1 MSASKAA
8 LQGIARFALPVLVA
22 VASAIAPSVANASST
37 PLSGSAEGAP
47 PVGHVWVI
55 MLENHS
61 FPENFGPPAQEFQ
74 PRAGSPES
82 MTYLAKTL
90 PSQGALL
97 DDYFGVA
104 HPSNSNYTAL
114 VSGQPPSFG
123 HFSSSACPKTGL
135 PKLGVTFCTGT
146 LLDCLYYT
154 PFEQTRT
161 TETGVAVGQG
171 CVYPSGVPD
180 VGTQMRDAT
189 PALSVK
195 AYEEDME
202 RPCQHPPLGAYDEG
216 DAGGQPGYETG
227 GNPFLYFSNWIEKP
241 AECEANDVPLNR
253 NTFEPLVK
261 DLQSVATTPNLSWIG
276 PNLCDQGHDLC
287 PNFYADRGSS
297 KFFEGAEVCPGAQP
311 TSEHCDAQ
319 TSAWLN
325 MLIPKITASPAY
337 KENGLIAIVW
347 DEANFYSSSPYVDS
361 RACCNEPN
369 EPGATGEPGVVG
381 EVGIPHVA
389 SIKITPGTNRLL
401 LGGPDDFETIFA
413 ALKLLFEHPGE
424 AFAWQ
429 PGGGDSGAVLLSPF
443 IKGGTVST
451 TPYDQ
456 YSTLRTLQSIF
467 GLPHTG
473 NAADPLVGTFGS
485 EIFNNV
491 TSPVALTP
499 VTAAPGG
506 GLLSLDPRRGT
517 TVQLVGDGVVVHA
530 RCRAS
535 GRRTC
540 RGVATL
546 SVSVRGRGAP
556 ATLGSRSYVQP
567 SDRPRDLT
575 IYLSKPAL
583 RYLHA
588 HRHANVRVTFASR
601 VAKRKTTRVR
611 RALTVLTPR

>member
-1 MSASKAA
+1 MARGRTGRLRIAQATLASLAVLA
-8 LQGIARFALPVLVA
+8 LAT
-22 VASAIAPSVANASST
+22 VASAGAA
-37 PLSGSAEGAP
+37 PLSGPANGAP

-61 FPENFGPPAQEFQ
+61 FAENFGPPAQGFQ
-74 PRAGSPES
+74 PRPGTSES

-90 PSQGALL
+90 PSLGAQL
-97 DDYFGVA
+97 DDYYGIA

-123 HFSSSACPKTGL
+123 YFGGASACPKTGL

-154 PFEQTRT
+154 PFAQTRT

-180 VGTQMRDAT
+180 IGTQMREAT
-189 PALSVK
+189 PALTVK
-195 AYEEDME
+195 AYQEDME
-202 RPCQHPPLGAYDEG
+202 RSCEHPALGAYDEG
-216 DAGGQPGYETG
+216 DAGGEAGYETG
-227 GNPFLYFSNWIEKP
+227 GNPFMYFSNWIEEP
-241 AECEANDVPLNR
+241 ASCEADDVPLNR

-311 TSEHCDAQ
+311 TSEYCDAQ

-325 MLIPKITASPAY
+325 MLIPKITSSPAY

-361 RACCNEPN
+361 HACCNEPN

-381 EVGIPHVA
+381 EVGIPGVA
-389 SIKITPGTNRLL
+389 SVKVTPGTNRLL
-401 LGGPDDFETIFA
+401 LGGPDTYETIFA

-429 PGGGDSGAVLLSPF
+429 PGGGDSGALLLSPF
-443 IKGGTVST
+443 IKGGTVSS
-451 TPYDQ
+451 TPYNQ
-456 YSTLRTLQSIF
+456 YSTLRTLQDIF
-467 GLPHTG
+467 DLPHTG

-485 EIFNNV
+485 EIFNDV
-491 TSPVALTP
+491 PSSPVALTSP
-499 VTAAPGG
+499 PGG
-506 GLLSLDPRRGT
+506 GLLTLDARRGS
-517 TVQLVGDGVVVHA
+517 TVELVGDGVVVHA

-546 SVSVRGRGAP
+546 TLGASRRGAP
-556 ATLGSRSYVQP
+556 PTLGSRSYVQP

-588 HRHANVRVTFASR
+588 HRRAKVRVTFASR
-601 VAKRKTTRVR
+601 VAKGRARRVR
-611 RALTVLTPR
+611 QTLTVLTPR